1 MPGRMLPLATPA
13 CVLAPVLSHTRRRRQ
28 HLLPGS
34 GQPAAWCA
42 AAGCKLAVAVAIT
55 SSALLQCC
63 SVQRPNSSSG
73 TWPRPTAAQGPGLLP
88 SPGYF
93 PRTGQNLHPGH
104 LKWNTQVFFSSLLMG
119 LPGVF
124 WHSGLLNTTL
134 HHHPVAANESHYAR
148 YYSFASLHLVIINT
162 RKENGLSKVD
172 GLG

>member
-1 MPGRMLPLATPA
+1 MQLQAASLQWQWPSPRVPSCSAAVSPGPST
-13 CVLAPVLSHTRRRRQ
+13 
-28 HLLPGS
+28 
-34 GQPAAWCA
+34 AAGPRHNQQQTA
-42 AAGCKLAVAVAIT
+42 AAAAVA
-55 SSALLQCC
+55 
-63 SVQRPNSSSG
+63 
-73 TWPRPTAAQGPGLLP
+73 GPGLLP

-134 HHHPVAANESHYAR
+134 HHHPAAANESHYAR

-162 RKENGLSKVD
+162 RRENGLSKVD